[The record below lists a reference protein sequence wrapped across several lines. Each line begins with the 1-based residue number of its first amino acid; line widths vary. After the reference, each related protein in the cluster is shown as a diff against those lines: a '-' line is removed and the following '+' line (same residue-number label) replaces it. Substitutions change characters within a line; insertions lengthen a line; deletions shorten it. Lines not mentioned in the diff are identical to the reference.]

1 MADDVLR
8 FEDALSHA
16 IEASGLSLERVQ
28 HHLASRG
35 AQVSVSTLS
44 YWRRG
49 RSRPERPE
57 SLKVVALLEEVLG
70 VDDLMSSLGP
80 KRPRGRW
87 TEQTAERE
95 LTLEG
100 VWDVQAD
107 GLNDLMLTLDHL
119 EPTPVTY
126 LSWRDEATVGPDG
139 REVSWR
145 CGGVLRADED
155 GIDRFL
161 AVQRADEDD
170 QGVGTIEA
178 EGACRI
184 GRVRTEPEQGFLL
197 AEVLFDRMLRAGDT
211 AVVDYRITAN
221 PGAVSECSDRRFL
234 RGARDYVLQVNFHP
248 DAVPV
253 RCYRF
258 RRETSQAPETDI
270 HDLWIGTTNSV
281 HLVVHDTGPGII
293 GIRWEWR

>member
-1 MADDVLR
+1 MAED
-8 FEDALSHA
+8 FGDALTRA
-16 IEASGLSLERVQ
+16 IEASGLSLERIQ
-28 HHLASRG
+28 HHLARRG

-57 SLKVVALLEEVLG
+57 SLRVVTLLEEVLG
-70 VDDLMSSLGP
+70 VDDLLRGLGP

-87 TEQTAERE
+87 TEQTAERT

-100 VWDVQAD
+100 IWDVQAD

-126 LSWRDEATVGPDG
+126 LSWRDVATVGADG
-139 REVSWR
+139 REVEWH
-145 CGGVLRADED
+145 CNGVLRADED
-155 GIDRFL
+155 GIDRFM
-161 AVQRADEDD
+161 AIQRADEDD
-170 QGVGTIEA
+170 ETVGTISA

-184 GRVRTEPEQGFLL
+184 GRVRTEPEHGFLL

-211 AVVDYRITAN
+211 AVVDYRITAR
-221 PGAVSECSDRRFL
+221 PGAASSCSDRRFL
-234 RGARDYVLQVNFHP
+234 RGARDYLLQVNFHP

-258 RRETSQAPETDI
+258 RQETSQDPETDVR
-270 HDLWIGTTNSV
+270 DLWIGTTHSA
-281 HLVVHDTGPGII
+281 HLVAHDTGPGII
-293 GIRWEWR
+293 GIRWEWE